1 MGIPIITPPLPI
13 IPIPPTLPIP
23 TPIPTIPT
31 PTIPTTNSTFPKRYW
46 HEDETLRTE
55 FLNKCNEFLLVVS
68 SRKCTNSKKRVTKC
82 KCLAGMGDGA
92 TTSTF
97 PKSTTSNTTS
107 NTTSPKTSKSISTS
121 QIDENNE
128 KGGGAITRN
137 EASKFIL
144 RHAQK
149 SKADQQVIVKE
160 WMRMAEA
167 SSDMMKAFIRSRGGN
182 SGGSIGGTGGG
193 GNNNNVGGSGSGSG
207 KRIRSQYLLHG
218 VYRRDGK
225 GGLFLGDDDDD
236 NNGNDNVDDTTIQND
251 PRHENGDD
259 NNTNKNKNKSNKN
272 K

>member
-1 MGIPIITPPLPI
+1 MGTSNNSNVVSGSISNMSAVHTNNTIHNTIMDNVNSTLLPKNVPDNDDTKFNTNNTAITTTTTPLQLLPFPIIPIPIPPITTIGDGTIIPLPIIPPSTIPIPIITPPLPI

-107 NTTSPKTSKSISTS
+107 NTTSPKTSKSIST
-121 QIDENNE
+121 
-128 KGGGAITRN
+128 
-137 EASKFIL
+137 
-144 RHAQK
+144 
-149 SKADQQVIVKE
+149 
-160 WMRMAEA
+160 
-167 SSDMMKAFIRSRGGN
+167 
-182 SGGSIGGTGGG
+182 
-193 GNNNNVGGSGSGSG
+193 
-207 KRIRSQYLLHG
+207 
-218 VYRRDGK
+218 
-225 GGLFLGDDDDD
+225 
-236 NNGNDNVDDTTIQND
+236 
-251 PRHENGDD
+251 
-259 NNTNKNKNKSNKN
+259 
-272 K
+272 

>member
-1 MGIPIITPPLPI
+1 MGTSNNSNVVSGSISNMSAVHTNNTIHNTIMDNVNSTLLPKNVPDNDDTKFNTNNTAITTTTTPLQLLPFPIIPIPPIPIPPITTIVDGTIIPLPIIPPSTIPIPIITPPLPI

-128 KGGGAITRN
+128 KEEEQSHETKLRN
-137 EASKFIL
+137 SY
-144 RHAQK
+144 
-149 SKADQQVIVKE
+149 S
-160 WMRMAEA
+160 
-167 SSDMMKAFIRSRGGN
+167 
-182 SGGSIGGTGGG
+182 
-193 GNNNNVGGSGSGSG
+193 
-207 KRIRSQYLLHG
+207 
-218 VYRRDGK
+218 
-225 GGLFLGDDDDD
+225 
-236 NNGNDNVDDTTIQND
+236 
-251 PRHENGDD
+251 
-259 NNTNKNKNKSNKN
+259 
-272 K
+272 